1 MSADDRVF
9 VIHPGREG
17 GWEVDGAHGPDDDL
31 TATLAIL
38 KRLGVRLPILKL
50 TITDDARVGGAWPQI
65 EDLTL
70 EFVATDPAPEWNL

>member
-9 VIHPGREG
+9 VIHPGRD
-17 GWEVDGAHGPDDDL
+17 GWEVDGAHSPDDDL
-31 TATLAIL
+31 TSTLAIL

-50 TITDDARVGGAWPQI
+50 TITDDPRVGGAWPKV

-70 EFVATDPAPEWNL
+70 PFVATEPAPEWMP